1 MYRAPT
7 TKGWTMARRNI
18 IIGIWNKVVEPG
30 ITKALIGLISLL
42 VFSGTMIF
50 ASLRSAPAQL
60 KDHEKRIEDVEA
72 RVACHDSMI
81 TRHEYDIRGLA
92 QQGNETNKKLDGL
105 TTSVECNRQL
115 SEKILLILTQRRER
129 Q

>member
-1 MYRAPT
+1 MGRQNLLT
-7 TKGWTMARRNI
+7 RL
-18 IIGIWNKVVEPG
+18 WNKIIEPG

-42 VFSGTMIF
+42 IFSGTMIF

-72 RVACHDSMI
+72 RVACHDSVI

-92 QQGNETNKKLDGL
+92 QQGNETNKKLDGVSTGL
-105 TTSVECNRQL
+105 EQNRQL

>member
-1 MYRAPT
+1 
-7 TKGWTMARRNI
+7 MARRNI

-30 ITKALIGLISLL
+30 ITKAVIGLISLL
-42 VFSGTMIF
+42 IFSGTMIF

-60 KDHEKRIEDVEA
+60 KDHERRIEDMEIRA
-72 RVACHDSMI
+72 ACQDSI
-81 TRHEYDIRGLA
+81 LIRHEYDIRGLA

-105 TTSVECNRQL
+105 TQSVEGNRQL